1 MPDAGVPFLGHRDRL
16 TPQVQSHL
24 VSLHPRTS
32 HILGPLTRDPD
43 HLCGHSPRIH
53 HVTFTVPGVPATA
66 PMCSPTSHP
75 TPMRAELWRAGRRIR
90 SYLSFLRVSPLY
102 GLGSCGIRKN
112 NSFVII

>member
-1 MPDAGVPFLGHRDRL
+1 MPGAGVPVLGHRDRL
-16 TPQVQSHL
+16 TPRVQSPL

-32 HILGPLTRDPD
+32 HILGVLTPDPD

-53 HVTFTVPGVPATA
+53 HVTFTATA

-75 TPMRAELWRAGRRIR
+75 TPVRAEPWRAGRRIR
-90 SYLSFLRVSPLY
+90 SYLSSLRVSRLY